1 MRRISMVAGLALA
14 VAVLAGCPPTYPNC
28 KGDDSC
34 KEHNGEV
41 CVNGTCQ
48 ECATDANCK
57 QGFTCQGNKCAP
69 PPVKATNECSRDEQC
84 TGGKICEAGKCSD
97 PQCTTKNQCTGAQ
110 DCLKGRCELPAGT
123 CNASS
128 DCGAGQDCKDN
139 KCVASAAK
147 SECNWEP
154 LHFGFNE
161 ASLPPDAQGRLA
173 DVARCIK
180 EGGSGKLELA
190 GHADE
195 RGTEEY
201 NLQLSQKRAASVKK
215 YLVDLGVSA
224 SQLKTVGYGENR
236 PAVQGSN
243 EEAWAANRRVEF
255 VH

>member
-28 KGDDSC
+28 KSDETC
-34 KEHNGEV
+34 QEKGEV

-48 ECATDANCK
+48 ECSTDANCK
-57 QGFTCQGNKCAP
+57 QGFACQSNKCVP
-69 PPVKATNECSRDEQC
+69 KGPECARDEQC
-84 TGGKICEAGKCSD
+84 QGGKICEAGKCAE
-97 PQCTTKNQCTGAQ
+97 PQCTTKSQCAGAQ
-110 DCLKGRCELPAGT
+110 DCQKGRCVLPPGA
-123 CNASS
+123 CNSS
-128 DCGAGQDCKDN
+128 TDCGEGQECKDN
-139 KCVASAAK
+139 KCTAAATK
-147 SECNWEP
+147 AECDWSP

-161 ASLPPDAQGRLA
+161 ATLTSEDQSRLSALAQ
-173 DVARCIK
+173 CIK
-180 EGGSGKLELA
+180 SSGVTKLELA

-215 YLVDLGVSA
+215 YLVDLGIPA
-224 SQLKTVGYGENR
+224 GQLKTVGYGENK

-255 VH
+255 VR